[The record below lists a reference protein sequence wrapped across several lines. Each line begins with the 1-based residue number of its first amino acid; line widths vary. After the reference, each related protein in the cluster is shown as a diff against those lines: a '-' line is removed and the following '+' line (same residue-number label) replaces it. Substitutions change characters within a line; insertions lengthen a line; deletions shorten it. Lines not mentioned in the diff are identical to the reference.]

1 MVDILKSK
9 GVGAFWAKGRL
20 SALDQACLSSF
31 IAQGYPTTLFSYQPI
46 PNTPA
51 GVTAADAATIVPEH
65 MVARVRYNGK
75 PDLSHFSDLFRY
87 EMIKAADLV
96 WIDVDLLMTR
106 ENDVPSHPDILVKEE
121 QGGLNGAIL
130 YVSDKRILAKLSEMM
145 KTKLDKELRW
155 GETGPSMI
163 FEAIKANRAALK
175 LYEHKY
181 FYPIE
186 HYDIWKVLL
195 PNHFDECQE
204 KCRHAS
210 TIHLFNNILTTMG
223 FWKELAPPVGS
234 YLHHVLKELDAL
246 RFFKDVY
253 PEKIM
258 SACVENF
265 RFRQNGKALGIK
277 AVLKEIVPSIGRSY
291 RHYYK

>member
-1 MVDILKSK
+1 MIDILKSK
-9 GVGAFWAKGRL
+9 GGGAFWAKGSL
-20 SALDQACLSSF
+20 SALHQACLSSF
-31 IAQGYPTTLFSYQPI
+31 ITQGYPITLFSYQPI
-46 PNTPA
+46 PNIPA
-51 GVTAADAATIVPEH
+51 GVTPADATMVVPEH
-65 MVARVRYNGK
+65 MLGRVRYNGK
-75 PDLSHFSDLFRY
+75 PDLAHFSDLFRY
-87 EMIKAADLV
+87 EMINAADLV
-96 WIDVDLLMTR
+96 WIDADLLMTR
-106 ENDVPSHPDILVKEE
+106 QDEVPSHPDIIVMEE
-121 QGGLNGAIL
+121 QGGINNAIL
-130 YVSDKRILAKLSEMM
+130 YVSDKRILATISEMM
-145 KTKLDKELRW
+145 KTKLDRELRW
-155 GETGPSMI
+155 GETGPSMLSK
-163 FEAIKANRAALK
+163 AIKANRAALT

-186 HYDIWKVLL
+186 HYDIWKILL
-195 PNHFDECQE
+195 PKHFDECQE

-234 YLHHVLKELDAL
+234 YLHCVLKELDAL

-277 AVLKEIVPSIGRSY
+277 AVLKEIVPSIGRTY